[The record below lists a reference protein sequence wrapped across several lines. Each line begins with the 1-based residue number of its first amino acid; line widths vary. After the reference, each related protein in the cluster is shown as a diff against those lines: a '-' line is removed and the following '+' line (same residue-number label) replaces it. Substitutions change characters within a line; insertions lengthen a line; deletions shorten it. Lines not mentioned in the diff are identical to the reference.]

1 MAGAMSLAPLRVLV
15 TGAASGIGA
24 ALCRRI
30 AAPGMGILLHT
41 RERRAGAEA
50 VAAECRA
57 RGAECVVE
65 LGDLA
70 EAATAGR
77 LVDAAVASFGG
88 LDALVANAGFAD
100 RRLVGELDDA
110 AFRRSIDAILTGFFR
125 LADAARPHVV
135 MAGTRGRILA
145 VSSFVG
151 HVFRLDGEIFPASS
165 AAKLGM
171 EGLARALAAQLAST
185 GVTVNCVVPGYI
197 RKERGA
203 QAALDDAG
211 RERASRRVPLGR
223 LGQPD
228 EVAAM
233 LTFLLGS
240 DAAYVTGQSI
250 HVDGGLSL

>member
-1 MAGAMSLAPLRVLV
+1 MSLAPFRVLV

-30 AAPGMGILLHT
+30 AAPEVRLLIHT
-41 RERRAGAEA
+41 RERRAEAEA
-50 VAAECRA
+50 VAAECRTK
-57 RGAECVVE
+57 GAECAVE

-70 EAATAGR
+70 EAATARR
-77 LVDAAVASFGG
+77 LVEAAVATFGG

-135 MAGTRGRILA
+135 QAGARGRILA

-151 HVFRLDGEIFPASS
+151 HVFRLDGETFPASS

-171 EGLARALAAQLAST
+171 EGLARALAAQLATT

-197 RKERGA
+197 QKERGT
-203 QAALDDAG
+203 QAALDDGG
-211 RERASRRVPLGR
+211 RERARRRVPLGR
-223 LGQPD
+223 LGRPD

-233 LTFLLGS
+233 LAFLLGS

-250 HVDGGLSL
+250 CVDGGLSL

>member
-1 MAGAMSLAPLRVLV
+1 MSTAPLRVLV

-30 AAPGMGILLHT
+30 ASRGMQILLHT
-41 RERRAGAEA
+41 RERRAEVEN
-50 VAAECRA
+50 VARECREKGA
-57 RGAECVVE
+57 RTAVE

-70 EAATAGR
+70 TPETARRLVEAAVGA
-77 LVDAAVASFGG
+77 FGG

-100 RRLVGELDDA
+100 RRLVGELDEA
-110 AFRRSIDAILTGFFR
+110 AFRRSLDAILTGFFR
-125 LADAARPHVV
+125 LADAARPHVIA
-135 MAGTRGRILA
+135 AGTRGRILA

-171 EGLARALAAQLAST
+171 EGLARALAAQLAPA

-197 RKERGA
+197 AKERGTK
-203 QAALDDAG
+203 AALDDGG
-211 RERASRRVPLGR
+211 RERARKRVPLGR
-223 LGQPD
+223 LGRPD

-233 LTFLLGS
+233 LAFLLGP
-240 DAAYVTGQSI
+240 DGAYVTGQSI

>member
-1 MAGAMSLAPLRVLV
+1 MSLAPLRVLV

-30 AAPGMGILLHT
+30 AAPGMQILLHT
-41 RERRAGAEA
+41 RERRAEAEA

-57 RGAECVVE
+57 KGAHCAVE

-70 EAATAGR
+70 APETGCR
-77 LVDAAVASFGG
+77 LVDAAVAAFGG

-100 RRLVGELDDA
+100 RRLLGELDEP
-110 AFRRSIDAILTGFFR
+110 AFRRSVDAILMGFFL
-125 LADAARPHVV
+125 LADAARPQVV
-135 MAGTRGRILA
+135 QSGTRGRILA

-151 HVFRLDGEIFPASS
+151 HVFRLEGEIFPASS

-171 EGLARALAAQLAST
+171 EGLARALAAQLAPA

-197 RKERGA
+197 SKERGTK
-203 QAALDDAG
+203 AALDDAG
-211 RERASRRVPLGR
+211 RERAKKRVPLGR
-223 LGQPD
+223 LGRPD
-228 EVAAM
+228 EAAAM
-233 LTFLLGS
+233 LAFLLGP